1 MEFISLSEKVSNSK
15 LTCKKKK
22 KMYRVAHSPPP
33 VITASHAGVKAEA
46 AQTGK
51 DTLVRLL
58 LPTVPCCPGEGCLA
72 WCLCG
77 WIRVGGWSLWL
88 ILSLLHKTASPLLS
102 VCPSSSAG
110 SSCPLETR
118 RYKVHTHTQNNTWIN
133 ASFQY
138 VSLICQRKAVLNRP
152 LLCPRDYPLRAEMP
166 NMSRNGKPFLTLK
179 R

>member
-22 KMYRVAHSPPP
+22 KMYWIAHSSPT
-33 VITASHAGVKAEA
+33 VITASHTGVKAEA

-58 LPTVPCCPGEGCLA
+58 LPTVPCCPGEGCLV

-88 ILSLLHKTASPLLS
+88 ILSLLHKTESPLLS
-102 VCPSSSAG
+102 VCLSSSAG
-110 SSCPLETR
+110 SSCPLGKQIQST
-118 RYKVHTHTQNNTWIN
+118 HTHTQNNTRIN
-133 ASFQY
+133 ASFQC
-138 VSLICQRKAVLNRP
+138 VSLICQCKAVLNRP

-166 NMSRNGKPFLTLK
+166 NKSRNAKQFLTLT